1 MKICHYYD
9 EMYEDI
15 DMTEVSDVARD
26 TCINSRQFI
35 DHILTSA
42 QCSKNEEETV
52 RIAAGGDTTDNADNG
67 ADNTDNNAVSEGD
80 TNADL
85 GHLQPLVMDQLTPI
99 RSKGKIDI
107 INLISRNKCSIPP
120 QKSLDD

>member
-1 MKICHYYD
+1 
-9 EMYEDI
+9 MYEDI

-52 RIAAGGDTTDNADNG
+52 RTAAGGDTTDNADNA
-67 ADNTDNNAVSEGD
+67 ADNGPDNADNNAVSEGD

-85 GHLQPLVMDQLTPI
+85 GHLLPLVMDRLTPI
-99 RSKGKIDI
+99 RSEGK
-107 INLISRNKCSIPP
+107 NRHY
-120 QKSLDD
+120 

>member
-1 MKICHYYD
+1 MYYEICHFYD

-52 RIAAGGDTTDNADNG
+52 RTAAGGDTTDNADNA

-85 GHLQPLVMDQLTPI
+85 GHLLPL
-99 RSKGKIDI
+99 SSW
-107 INLISRNKCSIPP
+107 NN
-120 QKSLDD
+120 

>member
-1 MKICHYYD
+1 MKICHFYD

-26 TCINSRQFI
+26 TCIYSRQFI

-52 RIAAGGDTTDNADNG
+52 RIAAGGDTTDNADN
-67 ADNTDNNAVSEGD
+67 TDNNAVSEGD

-85 GHLQPLVMDQLTPI
+85 GHLLPLVMDRLMPI
-99 RSKGKIDI
+99 RSEGKNRHYYFDQ
-107 INLISRNKCSIPP
+107 SE
-120 QKSLDD
+120 QM

>member
-1 MKICHYYD
+1 MKICHFYD
-9 EMYEDI
+9 EMYENI

-52 RIAAGGDTTDNADNG
+52 RIAAGGYTTDNADNG

-85 GHLQPLVMDQLTPI
+85 GHLQPLVMDQLTLI
-99 RSKGKIDI
+99 RTEGK
-107 INLISRNKCSIPP
+107 NRC
-120 QKSLDD
+120 

>member
-1 MKICHYYD
+1 MKICHFYD

-52 RIAAGGDTTDNADNG
+52 RIAAGGDTTDNADN
-67 ADNTDNNAVSEGD
+67 ADNNAVSEGD

-85 GHLQPLVMDQLTPI
+85 GHLLPLVMDQLTPI
-99 RSKGKIDI
+99 RSKGKK
-107 INLISRNKCSIPP
+107 NRC
-120 QKSLDD
+120 